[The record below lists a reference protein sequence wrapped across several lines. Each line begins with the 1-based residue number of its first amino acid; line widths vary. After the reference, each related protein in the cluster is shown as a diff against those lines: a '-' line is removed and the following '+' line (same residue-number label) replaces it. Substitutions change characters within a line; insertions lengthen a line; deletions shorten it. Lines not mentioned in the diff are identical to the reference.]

1 MNKLIPYTLVIVGP
15 TASGKTSLSEALA
28 HELNGEIINA
38 DVGQIYAPLTIGTA
52 KPLWQDY
59 PFKAHLFDIVDQPI
73 DINIMEYRR
82 KATAAMNVA
91 VANNHTPII
100 VGGSLFYLKSLFFP
114 AHELPAKA
122 IDQQVEK
129 YDNEISDD
137 QLWEKLYSIDPERA
151 LALHRNDIYRV
162 KRALTIWE
170 TTGVK
175 PSAYKPE
182 FNPACKPLFVFLDP
196 AVDVINQRIDLRTQ
210 IMLTQGWVDEVR
222 ALLDTPWEQFLLR
235 KQLIGYGEIFE
246 WIRNG
251 EQSSQFLELVKTIQA
266 QTRQY
271 AKRQRTFWCSFIRQ
285 LEIYKKSFEYHCISL
300 SHQPSSAD
308 INFIKRSYCDFFQ
321 K

>member
-1 MNKLIPYTLVIVGP
+1 MNKIIPHTLVIVGP

-28 HELNGEIINA
+28 RELDGEIINA
-38 DVGQIYAPLTIGTA
+38 DVGQLYAPLTIGTA
-52 KPLWQDY
+52 KPVWQDY
-59 PFKAHLFDIVDQPI
+59 QFKAHLFDSVDQPV

-82 KATAAMNVA
+82 KATAALNTA

-122 IDQQVEK
+122 PDQEVAQHH
-129 YDNEISDD
+129 NEINDD
-137 QLWEKLYSIDPERA
+137 QLWAHLYTIDPERA
-151 LALHRNDIYRV
+151 LALHRNDIYRI

-182 FNPACKPLFVFLDP
+182 FNPVIKPFFICLDP
-196 AVDVINQRIDLRTQ
+196 AVDMINQRIDLRTQ

-222 ALLDTPWEQFLLR
+222 TLLDTPWEKFLLR

-251 EQSSQFLELVKTIQA
+251 EQNSQFLDLVKTIQI

-271 AKRQRTFWCSFIRQ
+271 AKRQRTFWRSFVRQ
-285 LEIYKKSFEYHCISL
+285 LEIYKKSFQYNLISL
-300 SHQPSSAD
+300 SHQPSPAD
-308 INFIKRSYCDFFQ
+308 IDLIKKSYKEFIEK
-321 K
+321 